1 MNKLLIVGTVAF
13 DSIETPNDSVEKIL
27 GGAAT
32 HISVSASLF
41 NINSAIISIVGGD
54 FPTEYFEIFKNR
66 NIDIS
71 ALKVEK
77 NGKTFYWI
85 GKYANN
91 MNQRDTLKTEVN
103 VLANFN
109 PVVPENYRSPN
120 VVVLG
125 NLDPIIQLKVMEQ
138 IINPPTITILD
149 TMNFWIDLKRE
160 ALTRVIKAIDVL
172 FIDENEIRQFSSILG
187 RFRHEF
193 FRV

>member
-71 ALKVEK
+71 SLKVEK

-91 MNQRDTLKTEVN
+91 MNHRPYKPYQN
-103 VLANFN
+103 
-109 PVVPENYRSPN
+109 
-120 VVVLG
+120 
-125 NLDPIIQLKVMEQ
+125 Q
-138 IINPPTITILD
+138 
-149 TMNFWIDLKRE
+149 
-160 ALTRVIKAIDVL
+160 
-172 FIDENEIRQFSSILG
+172 NEITCKA
-187 RFRHEF
+187 
-193 FRV
+193 